1 MKGAAT
7 YAAQLRKELNYT
19 KIPVDPVEIAIQKG
33 IEVSEDDAEGY
44 TGMLLVVDGEA
55 LIAVNKAIRE
65 PSRKKFTVAHELGH
79 FAIPGHITPE
89 RTSFQCS
96 DKDISSFGKADN
108 KEFEANWFA
117 SELLM
122 PEDHFR
128 KRVQYKDLSKSLLD
142 DLCTEFG
149 TSLTATG
156 MRCITF
162 KPEYALV
169 YSENSRISWFHTGE
183 EFKYFLDV
191 RPGSPVHNDSF
202 AYDFFKGTTI
212 PDSFNEVPSQAW
224 ASDSKIR
231 NSSKVMEMS
240 IGSSTYNHVLTFLFV
255 DHEEEDE
262 EGYDDASDADDE
274 YNELDGY
281 LRFKKR

>member
-1 MKGAAT
+1 MKGSAT
-7 YAAQLRKELNYT
+7 YAAKLRNELNYT

-55 LIAVNKAIRE
+55 LIAVNRVIRE
-65 PSRKKFTVAHELGH
+65 PTRKKFTVAHELGH

-89 RTSFQCS
+89 RTLFQCS
-96 DKDISSFGKADN
+96 DRDISSLGKADN

-142 DLCTEFG
+142 DLCAEFG

-156 MRCITF
+156 MRCVTF
-162 KPEYALV
+162 KPEYAMIF
-169 YSENSRISWFHTGE
+169 SENSRISWFHIGD
-183 EFKYFLDV
+183 EFKYFLDA
-191 RPGSPVHNDSF
+191 RPGSPVHRDSF
-202 AYDFFKGTTI
+202 AYDFFKGIPI
-212 PDSFNEVPSQAW
+212 PDSFNAVPSYAW
-224 ASDSKIR
+224 TGDSKLR
-231 NSSKVMEMS
+231 NSSRVMEMS
-240 IGSSTYNHVLTFLFV
+240 IGSSTYNYVLTFLFV
-255 DHEEEDE
+255 DHKEEDE
-262 EGYDDASDADDE
+262 DGYDDDSDDYGE
-274 YNELDGY
+274 IDGY
-281 LRFKKR
+281 LRFRK

>member
-1 MKGAAT
+1 MKGSAT
-7 YAAQLRKELNYT
+7 YAAQLRKEINYT

-55 LIAVNKAIRE
+55 MIAVNKAIRE
-65 PSRKKFTVAHELGH
+65 PTRKKFTVAHELGH
-79 FAIPGHITPE
+79 FAIPGHITPQQTVY
-89 RTSFQCS
+89 RCS
-96 DKDISSFGKADN
+96 DKDISNFSGSIN
-108 KEFEANWFA
+108 KEVEANLFA

-122 PEDHFR
+122 PEEHFK
-128 KRVQYKDLSKSLLD
+128 KRVQYKDLTKSLLD
-142 DLCTEFG
+142 ALCAEFG

-169 YSENSRISWFHTGE
+169 YSENSRISWFHIGE

-191 RPGSPVHNDSF
+191 SPGSPVHKDSF
-202 AYDFFKGTTI
+202 AYDFFKGTPI
-212 PDSFNEVPSQAW
+212 PDSFNEVPSYAW
-224 ASDSKIR
+224 TGDSKFK
-231 NSSKVMEMS
+231 NSSRVMEMS

-262 EGYDDASDADDE
+262 ESYDDDSEDYGE
-274 YNELDGY
+274 VDGY
-281 LRFKKR
+281 FRFRK